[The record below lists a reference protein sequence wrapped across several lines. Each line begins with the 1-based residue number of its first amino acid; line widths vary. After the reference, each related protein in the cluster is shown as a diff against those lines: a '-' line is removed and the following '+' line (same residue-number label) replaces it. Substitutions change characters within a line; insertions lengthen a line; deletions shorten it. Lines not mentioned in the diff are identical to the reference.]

1 VSEEYLLWAVISMH
15 PIIYV
20 LAYRRIDSAVLC
32 TDIISV
38 YHYSTTHKAIAPV
51 YCGASGNEASHCGP
65 WVTVD
70 GYDYS
75 PNIDTAGYQYS
86 ANTGSRVSK
95 N

>member
-1 VSEEYLLWAVISMH
+1 VVCSMWSRKTWQLVTMA
-15 PIIYV
+15 PII
-20 LAYRRIDSAVLC
+20 C

-70 GYDYS
+70 GYNYS
-75 PNIDTAGYQYS
+75 PNIDTAGYQYG
-86 ANTGSRVSK
+86 ADTGSRLSK